1 MKLIKAFLANVFMR
15 LLIATFALTVWILFF
30 YPNTRAKFDKNL
42 VAFID
47 ELLGEGESEKILER
61 SGHTWAAG
69 KPTMI
74 FWRLAVFFEILMM
87 AFAALGWVILF
98 KLIGLSGPIW
108 LTTFAFKSV
117 LAVNI
122 VSATFYSLAAA
133 LTDDDGSDKLMKE

>member
-1 MKLIKAFLANVFMR
+1 MELIKVFLANVFMR
-15 LLIATFALTVWILFF
+15 TVIAAFALSAWILFF
-30 YPNTRAKFDKNL
+30 FPKTREKFDKNL

-69 KPTMI
+69 IPTMI